1 MACAW
6 HCSNGIAMQRARIIL
21 PLAFLVRANDTAE
34 HRQWLQ
40 TAVDGFLTRQHC
52 EGTWCA
58 YKEELSHPGWGGS
71 TRVPNNDDCA
81 HKLLTFASGL
91 VGLTRRSRSQTE
103 RLRRRSTRPT
113 PTRCRTSSVRRN
125 TFSLRVNRLP
135 KPDGSVLQT
144 RRTLRCSGCTRRP
157 RRSATPRSRPRKTSW
172 QTSAC
177 ASKGARRSSR

>member
-1 MACAW
+1 MYLWGWKVSGFAPLLERAQAALGTMMANYPAKWVPTSCDKPPPVLALSRCVEADCAW
-6 HCSNGIAMQRARIIL
+6 PVPGTCSNGIAMQRARIIL
-21 PLAFLVRANDTAE
+21 PLAFLVRANGTAE

-113 PTRCRTSSVRRN
+113 RTRSRTSSVR
-125 TFSLRVNRLP
+125 
-135 KPDGSVLQT
+135 
-144 RRTLRCSGCTRRP
+144 
-157 RRSATPRSRPRKTSW
+157 
-172 QTSAC
+172 
-177 ASKGARRSSR
+177 

>member
-1 MACAW
+1 
-6 HCSNGIAMQRARIIL
+6 MQRARIIL

-81 HKLLTFASGL
+81 HKLLTFASWACWADAA
-91 VGLTRRSRSQTE
+91 VGRSRSQME
-103 RLRRRSTRPT
+103 RLRRR
-113 PTRCRTSSVRRN
+113 
-125 TFSLRVNRLP
+125 
-135 KPDGSVLQT
+135 
-144 RRTLRCSGCTRRP
+144 
-157 RRSATPRSRPRKTSW
+157 
-172 QTSAC
+172 
-177 ASKGARRSSR
+177 

>member
-1 MACAW
+1 
-6 HCSNGIAMQRARIIL
+6 MQRARIIL

-91 VGLTRRSRSQTE
+91 VGLTRRARQGMPPPPLPTRGHPDRLLPCSRSKEKVT
-103 RLRRRSTRPT
+103 
-113 PTRCRTSSVRRN
+113 V
-125 TFSLRVNRLP
+125 
-135 KPDGSVLQT
+135 
-144 RRTLRCSGCTRRP
+144 TLNP
-157 RRSATPRSRPRKTSW
+157 H
-172 QTSAC
+172 
-177 ASKGARRSSR
+177 

>member
-1 MACAW
+1 
-6 HCSNGIAMQRARIIL
+6 MQRARIIL

-91 VGLTRRSRSQTE
+91 VGLTWQSRSQTE
-103 RLRRRSTRPT
+103 RLRRHSTRPT
-113 PTRCRTSSVRRN
+113 PTRSRTSSVR
-125 TFSLRVNRLP
+125 
-135 KPDGSVLQT
+135 
-144 RRTLRCSGCTRRP
+144 
-157 RRSATPRSRPRKTSW
+157 
-172 QTSAC
+172 
-177 ASKGARRSSR
+177 